1 MSTIMTTTKLEA
13 ALTYASWGWPVFP
26 LVVLRKNPI
35 TSNGFYDATTNP
47 DQIKAWWTENP
58 NYNIGIPT
66 GEVSG
71 IVVFDIDPR
80 NGGDDSWVDF
90 QRDMGNVPEDSIC
103 QLTAGGGEH
112 YIAKWYEGLKSCKPR
127 PGIDFLSTGN
137 YFVASPSFV
146 IPTKEGT
153 IDSARTYEWEAS
165 GDPLEGAKPF
175 AIPEQW
181 RAALA
186 VKKVIS
192 NASDSPLICGSRNV
206 GLTAMGGLMRH
217 GGFSGAEIYAALSKA
232 NEDRCE
238 IPLPESEIV
247 QIAQSVARYTPDHDV
262 GASAALGD
270 AASESILNGQ
280 PKHPLAV
287 FVDYDMGHIP
297 AQEYV
302 LDGLI
307 QSGVVLIAGS
317 AGAGKTTQLVP
328 IATRVAHLCDQEDSL
343 KPLLRR
349 KIIWVSEDPRQVMR
363 ILRSM
368 KESNHLGGK
377 SDAEVSEWFKIV
389 SAARLAPEIV
399 AQVAPIYEAMAVNNM
414 SDDGV
419 IYETNPLVVFDTT
432 NASFDLEN
440 ESDNSEV
447 GRAMATLKSRFSTM
461 PLWLVAHLAKALKR
475 ADVADFSARG
485 AGAWEA
491 DANQVLYIIK
501 EDDGK
506 RWLEIESAKHRFMAR
521 ADGIMFD
528 AAYNTINTHDML
540 GNSITEKLIHGVP
553 QVMSANGRADI
564 KKQKEVDRK
573 KGEEF
578 ARTQVENE
586 RKQVVIES
594 LKQLPYGEY
603 LTKKEL
609 FERIKGDR
617 NKALEL
623 IDRMVNDGDIKV
635 IYSPFPD
642 HIQQRNRQH
651 LSVYVLPRSYKQESD
666 GE

>member
-1 MSTIMTTTKLEA
+1 MSLPMTTTTKLEA
-13 ALTYASWGWPVFP
+13 ALTYASWGWHVLP
-26 LVVLRKNPI
+26 LIPNDKRPASAHGVH
-35 TSNGFYDATTNP
+35 DASIDP
-47 DQIKAWWTENP
+47 EQIKAWWAQNP
-58 NYNIGIPT
+58 SFNIGIAA
-66 GEVSG
+66 GEKSG

-80 NGGDDSWVDF
+80 NGGTDSWDDF
-90 QRDMGNVPEDSIC
+90 TAEHGGVPDGIC
-103 QLTAGGGEH
+103 QLTAGGGQH
-112 YIAKWYEGLKSCKPR
+112 YIAQLREGLKSCELR
-127 PGIDFLSTGN
+127 PGVDFLANGR
-137 YFVASPSFV
+137 YFVITPSIV
-146 IPTKEGT
+146 NDREYT
-153 IDSARTYEWEAS
+153 WEAS
-165 GDPLEGAKPF
+165 GDPIDGISPF
-175 AIPEQW
+175 VIPESW
-181 RAALA
+181 LSAMA
-186 VKKVIS
+186 VRKVIVTATDGALITGNR
-192 NASDSPLICGSRNV
+192 NAGLASLAGSMRRN
-206 GLTAMGGLMRH
+206 
-217 GGFSGAEIYAALSKA
+217 GFSSSEIFAAISAA
-232 NEDRCE
+232 NSERCD
-238 IPLPESEIV
+238 IPLPASDVKRIAESI
-247 QIAQSVARYTPDHDV
+247 ARYAPEHDI

-270 AASESILNGQ
+270 AAAELILSDQ

-328 IATRVAHLCDQEDSL
+328 IATRVAHLCEPDDAL

-368 KESNHLGGK
+368 RESGHLGGK
-377 SDAEVSEWFKIV
+377 PDAEVSEWFKIV
-389 SAARLAPEIV
+389 SAARLAPQIV
-399 AQVAPIYEAMAVNNM
+399 AQVAPVYEAMAVNNI
-414 SDDGV
+414 SEDGV
-419 IYETNPLVVFDTT
+419 VYETNPLVVFDTT

-447 GRAMATLKSRFSTM
+447 GRAMATLKVRFHSM

-521 ADGIMFD
+521 ADGILFG

-540 GNSITEKLIHGVP
+540 GNPVREKLIHGIPEIVEAGGKSEIAK
-553 QVMSANGRADI
+553 VKEKNRKDADLAARQLLL
-564 KKQKEVDRK
+564 KQKEEAVISALNLLNK
-573 KGEEF
+573 TEY
-578 ARTQVENE
+578 RT
-586 RKQVVIES
+586 K
-594 LKQLPYGEY
+594 
-603 LTKKEL
+603 TEL
-609 FERIKGDR
+609 AERIGG
-617 NKALEL
+617 NKNQALEV
-623 IDRMVNDGDIKV
+623 IDAMVARGMINA
-635 IYSPFPD
+635 IYTPFEAPIEKRLGR
-642 HIQQRNRQH
+642 HE
-651 LSVYVLPRSYKQESD
+651 VGYVMPKSYKKESD

>member
-1 MSTIMTTTKLEA
+1 MSNTMTTTKLDA

-26 LVVLRKNPI
+26 LVALRKNPA
-35 TSNGFYDATTNP
+35 TKDGFYNATTDSN
-47 DQIKAWWTENP
+47 QIKEWWAKDP
-58 NYNIGIPT
+58 DYNIGIPT

-71 IVVFDIDPR
+71 IVVFDVDPR
-80 NGGDDSWVDF
+80 NGGDDSWLAF
-90 QRDMGNVPEDSIC
+90 QHELGRVPDEAIC
-103 QLTAGGGEH
+103 QLTAGGGQH
-112 YIAKWYEGLKSCKPR
+112 YIAKWYDGLKSCKPR

-165 GDPLEGAKPF
+165 GDPLDG
-175 AIPEQW
+175 AIPFSIPEPW
-181 RAALA
+181 RVALA

-238 IPLPESEIV
+238 IPLPDSEIR
-247 QIAQSVARYTPDHDV
+247 QIAQSVARYEPDHDV

-270 AASESILNGQ
+270 AAAELILSDQ

-287 FVDYDMGHIP
+287 FVDYDMGNIP

-328 IATRVAHLCDQEDSL
+328 IATRVAHLCDPADVL

-349 KIIWVSEDPRQVMR
+349 KIIWVSEDPRQVLR

-399 AQVAPIYEAMAVNNM
+399 AQVAPIYEQMAVDNM
-414 SDDGV
+414 SEDGV
-419 IYETNPLVVFDTT
+419 MYETNPLVVFDTT

-447 GRAMATLKSRFSTM
+447 GRAMATLKGRFHSM

-506 RWLEIESAKHRFMAR
+506 RWLEIESAKHRFMAK

-528 AAYNTINTHDML
+528 AAYNTIDTHDML
-540 GNSITEKLIHGVP
+540 GNPIKESLIHGVP

-578 ARTQVENE
+578 ARIQADNA
-586 RKQVVIES
+586 RKQIAIDALRQ
-594 LKQLPYGEY
+594 LKRGEY
-603 LTKKEL
+603 LTKDEL
-609 FERIKGDR
+609 FTRMKGD
-617 NKALEL
+617 KAKTLAI
-623 IDRMVNDGDIKV
+623 IDLMVQNNEIDEMFK
-635 IYSPFPD
+635 PFPS
-642 HIQQRNRQH
+642 HIVTRPGRH
-651 LSVYVLPRSYKQESD
+651 GSGYMLPKNYKAESD

>member
-1 MSTIMTTTKLEA
+1 MTISKLDA
-13 ALTYASWGWPVFP
+13 ALQYASWGWPVFP
-26 LVVLRKNPI
+26 LVRLRKNPV
-35 TSNGFYDATTNP
+35 TDNGFYDATTDP
-47 DQIKAWWTENP
+47 EQIKAWWATNP
-58 NYNIGIPT
+58 EYNIGIPT

-80 NGGDDSWVDF
+80 NNGDESWKAF
-90 QRDMGNVPEDSIC
+90 QLELGNVPDESIC

-112 YIAKWYEGLKSCKPR
+112 YIAKWYEGLKSCHPR

-146 IPTKEGT
+146 IPTKDGT
-153 IDSARTYEWEAS
+153 IESARTYEWEAS
-165 GDPLEGAKPF
+165 GDPLEGAMPF
-175 AIPEQW
+175 SIPEPW
-181 RAALA
+181 RVALA

-238 IPLPESEIV
+238 IALPDSEV
-247 QIAQSVARYTPDHDV
+247 RQIAQSIARYTPDHDV

-270 AASESILNGQ
+270 AAAESILNDQ

-287 FVDYDMGHIP
+287 FVDYDMANIP

-328 IATRVAHLCDQEDSL
+328 IATRVAHLCDPDDSL

-368 KESNHLGGK
+368 RESGHLGGK

-389 SAARLAPEIV
+389 SAARLSPQIV
-399 AQVAPIYEAMAVNNM
+399 AQVAPIYESMSVNNI
-414 SDDGV
+414 SEDGV

-447 GRAMATLKSRFSTM
+447 GRAMATLKGRFHSM

-528 AAYNTINTHDML
+528 AAFNTISTHDML
-540 GNSITEKLIHGVP
+540 GNPIKESLIHGVP

-578 ARTQVENE
+578 VRTQVENE
-586 RKQVVIES
+586 RKQIAIDA
-594 LKQLPYGEY
+594 LKQLKRGEY
-603 LTKKEL
+603 LTKDEL
-609 FERIKGDR
+609 FTRMKGD
-617 NKALEL
+617 KAKTLAL
-623 IDRMVNDGDIKV
+623 IDLMVQKNEIDEMFK
-635 IYSPFPD
+635 PFPA
-642 HIQQRNRQH
+642 HIQTRPGRH
-651 LSVYVLPRSYKQESD
+651 GSGYMLPKNYKAESD

>member
-1 MSTIMTTTKLEA
+1 MTTTKLDA

-35 TSNGFYDATTNP
+35 TQNGFYDATTDP
-47 DQIKAWWTENP
+47 EQIRKWWTENP

-80 NGGDDSWVDF
+80 NGGDDSWVEF

-112 YIAKWYEGLKSCKPR
+112 YIANWYEGLKSCKPR

-175 AIPEQW
+175 SIPEQW

-217 GGFSGAEIYAALSKA
+217 GGFSSAEIYAALSKA

-238 IPLPESEIV
+238 IPLPESEIR

-280 PKHPLAV
+280 AKHPLAV
-287 FVDYDMGHIP
+287 FVDYDMGNIP

-307 QSGVVLIAGS
+307 QSGVVLMAGS

-328 IATRVAHLCDQEDSL
+328 IATRVAHLCDPTDAL

-377 SDAEVSEWFKIV
+377 SDAEISDWFKIV

-399 AQVAPIYEAMAVNNM
+399 AQVAPIYEQMAVNNI
-414 SDDGV
+414 SEDGV

-491 DANQVLYIIK
+491 DANQVVYIIK

-506 RWLEIESAKHRFMAR
+506 RWLEIESAKHRFMAK

-528 AAYNTINTHDML
+528 AAYNTISTYDML
-540 GNSITEKLIHGVP
+540 GNPISEKLIHGVP

-578 ARTQVENE
+578 ARAQVENE
-586 RKQVVIES
+586 RKQVAIS
-594 LKQLPYGEY
+594 ALKLLPRGEY
-603 LTKKEL
+603 LTKDEL
-609 FERIKGDR
+609 CTRMKGDR
-617 NKALEL
+617 AKTLAL
-623 IDRMVNDGDIKV
+623 IDLMVQNNEIDEMFK
-635 IYSPFPD
+635 PFPS
-642 HIQQRNRQH
+642 HIQTRPGRH
-651 LSVYVLPRSYKQESD
+651 GSGYMLPKNYKAESD